1 MIPTRAARPAPP
13 TGSARL
19 ARPAPRGPRRAR
31 AGLVAALALAAGL
44 AATSCATT
52 DVPDSLPGPTT
63 PTTAEA
69 AAPPET
75 PDCDPATVTH
85 SLRPDTAALD
95 AVSSGDVPA
104 GSYMAEIRQRGR
116 LRVAVDTSTMLF
128 SIVDPRNGEFTGFDV
143 DMAEEVATALFGEA
157 TDETLELVA
166 VPKSERVSVLLG
178 EGAVDMVADTFTI
191 NCARAAEID
200 FSSVYF
206 ESKQRLLVRQDDTST
221 TIAEFAANGS
231 RACAPTGSTSIDNM
245 NALPDPPEIVDA
257 PSQGACLVLLQQGRV
272 EGISTDDTILAGMV
286 AQDPTLKVV
295 GEALSREPYGLGLPP
310 ERPEWVRYVNAV
322 LEDVRASGRWDQL
335 YDTWF
340 ADHLDDQAP
349 PEAPYQGEAPP

>member
-1 MIPTRAARPAPP
+1 MSTTHLAH
-13 TGSARL
+13 L
-19 ARPAPRGPRRAR
+19 ARR
-31 AGLVAALALAAGL
+31 AGLVPAVALAVALV
-44 AATSCATT
+44 ATSCAQT
-52 DVPDSLPGPTT
+52 DVPESLPGPTT

-69 AAPPET
+69 ATPPET
-75 PDCDPATVTH
+75 PDCDPDTVTQ
-85 SLRPDTAALD
+85 SLRPDAAAQA
-95 AVSSGDVPA
+95 AVATGDLPA
-104 GSYMAEIRQRGR
+104 GSYMATVRERGR

-128 SIVDPRNGEFTGFDV
+128 SIVDPRDGRFSGFDV
-143 DMAEEVATALFGEA
+143 DMAEEVAAALFGEA

-166 VPKSERVSVLLG
+166 VPKSERVNVLLG

-191 NCARAAEID
+191 TCARDAEID
-200 FSSVYF
+200 YSSVYF
-206 ESKQRLLVRQDDTST
+206 QSAQRLLVRQDDPSTS
-221 TIAEFAANGS
+221 IAEFAANGG

-286 AQDPTLKVV
+286 SQDPTLEVV
-295 GEALSREPYGLGLPP
+295 GDGLSEEPYGLGLPP
-310 ERPEWVRYVNAV
+310 GHPEWVRYVNAV

-340 ADHLDDQAP
+340 ADSLGDRPP
-349 PEAPYQGEAPP
+349 PEPSYRG

>member
-1 MIPTRAARPAPP
+1 VTATRP
-13 TGSARL
+13 ARL
-19 ARPAPRGPRRAR
+19 ARRACLAPAA
-31 AGLVAALALAAGL
+31 AVAMALVV
-44 AATSCATT
+44 TSCAQT
-52 DVPDSLPGPTT
+52 DVPPSLSGPTT

-75 PDCDPATVTH
+75 PECDPRTVTQ
-85 SLRPDTAALD
+85 SLRPDAAAQA
-95 AVSSGDVPA
+95 AVSGTPPD
-104 GSYMAEIRQRGR
+104 GSYMATIRERGR

-128 SIVDPRNGEFTGFDV
+128 SIVDPRDGRFSGFDV
-143 DMAEEVATALFGEA
+143 DIAEEVAAALFGEA
-157 TDETLELVA
+157 NDDTLELVA
-166 VPKSERVSVLLG
+166 VPKSERVDVLLG

-191 NCARAAEID
+191 NCARDAEID

-206 ESKQRLLVRQDDTST
+206 RSEQRLLVREDDPSTS
-221 TIAEFAANGS
+221 IAEFAANGG

-245 NALPDPPEIVDA
+245 NDLPDPPEIVDA

-295 GEALSREPYGLGLPP
+295 GDGLSEEPYGLGLPP
-310 ERPEWVRYVNAV
+310 GHPEWVRYVNAV
-322 LEDVRASGRWDQL
+322 LEDVRSSGRWDQL

-340 ADHLDDQAP
+340 ADHLGDRPP
-349 PEAPYQGEAPP
+349 PEPSYRG